1 MKRSKIFLIGKMSE
15 RELDLFKKD
24 LQDHSVQAALK
35 IKNLNFNKEKIEAV
49 AKNAL
54 DHVLLRYN
62 LKSGNSLGDLVKMQ
76 VLADLRA
83 EYEKTYPTKLNK
95 VKWPDLMEKRPFKK
109 LLEAIQKLKL
119 LPKVTIDS
127 VFEETAKILSGR
139 QQKLLSAVFNMTS
152 SVTYTELC
160 EKFDISSGMI
170 SREIK
175 IIYSC
180 LIQVVK
186 FLGIEI

>member
-1 MKRSKIFLIGKMSE
+1 MSE
-15 RELDLFKKD
+15 RELELLKKD

-35 IKNLNFNKEKIEAV
+35 IKNLNFNREEIEIV

-54 DHVLLRYN
+54 DSVLLRYN

-76 VLADLRA
+76 VMADLRA
-83 EYEKTYPTKLNK
+83 EYEKTYPNKLSR
-95 VKWPDLMEKRPFKK
+95 VKWPDLLEKRPFKK
-109 LLEAIQKLKL
+109 LLEALDKLKL
-119 LPKVTIDS
+119 LPKVTIDG

-139 QQKLLSAVFNMTS
+139 QQKLLSAVFNMTT
-152 SVTYTELC
+152 SVTYAELC

-175 IIYSC
+175 IVYSC
-180 LIQVVK
+180 LSQVLK
-186 FLGIEI
+186 FLGIDL

>member
-1 MKRSKIFLIGKMSE
+1 MSE